1 MVLKVIG
8 EISDAE
14 TGRVLYKYI
23 LTNRKRQIWR
33 KVKR

>member
-1 MVLKVIG
+1 MIRVIG
-8 EISDAE
+8 EIADAE

-23 LTNRKRQIWR
+23 LTNRKKQIWR